1 MEPSAPGCLGELL
14 LQGNLGEIV
23 TSSWNWA
30 GTGREGGESCL
41 SINPAPLPAGLCC
54 RDPVLGSQ
62 PVVLCIVYIKCCIT
76 DKKRQFAPSPDCA
89 GPSLWMDNEPCSGTA
104 LCFCSVANA
113 APQNPVAL
121 AGAVAAGAGS
131 IPSLTNPF
139 CPGGEQSLS
148 LQPHPDKE
156 TNQAPCRFGE
166 RSCSNAGTTGDAH
179 DLV

>member
-1 MEPSAPGCLGELL
+1 MRVVFPSIQLRF
-14 LQGNLGEIV
+14 QGDCVAE
-23 TSSWNWA
+23 TPSW
-30 GTGREGGESCL
+30 
-41 SINPAPLPAGLCC
+41 
-54 RDPVLGSQ
+54 VSQ

-139 CPGGEQSLS
+139 CPGGDNPFLS
-148 LQPHPDKE
+148 NPIQIKKPTKPPADLGREAAQMLEPLVMPM
-156 TNQAPCRFGE
+156 TLCRGLCLGQLCV
-166 RSCSNAGTTGDAH
+166 RLG
-179 DLV
+179 